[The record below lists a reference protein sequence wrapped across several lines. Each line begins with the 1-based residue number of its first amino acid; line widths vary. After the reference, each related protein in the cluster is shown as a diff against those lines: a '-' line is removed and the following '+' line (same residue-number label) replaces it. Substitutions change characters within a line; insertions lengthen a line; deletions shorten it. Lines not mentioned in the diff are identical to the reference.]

1 MEIKFYYMDGEICG
15 KQPAG
20 KKFKDSMGVKMT
32 KAKFVEAVNIDSV
45 YVKENAI
52 AYIWVD
58 DPLVWSRGKT
68 MAESIQIETEF

>member
-1 MEIKFYYMDGEICG
+1 M
-15 KQPAG
+15 A
-20 KKFKDSMGVKMT
+20 